1 MAFTVDSQVVAD
13 FRAYYPEFADTSEWP
28 EATLT
33 RCLEEADSE
42 TGSTR
47 WGQYKASPA
56 SFRARGLYAYAA
68 HKAVLGKA
76 REKAVAA
83 GQAPAP
89 AQQATSKTVGD
100 ESISYNVATPE
111 SSAMSHQ
118 VGDLDSTMYGQEFL
132 RLRRRAGTGA
142 ATTGSYW

>member
-1 MAFTVDSQVVAD
+1 MAFTVDSQVVSD

-28 EATLT
+28 DADVT
-33 RCLEEADSE
+33 RYLEEADSE

-47 WGQYKASPA
+47 WGQYKTSPT

-68 HKAVLGKA
+68 HKLVLSEMRK
-76 REKAVAA
+76 KAVAA
-83 GQAPAP
+83 GQAP
-89 AQQATSKTVGD
+89 QAMNQVSSKQVGD
-100 ESISYNVATPE
+100 ESIQYAVPQPE
-111 SSAMSHQ
+111 GAQAQS
-118 VGDLDSTMYGQEFL
+118 VGDLDSTLYGQEFL